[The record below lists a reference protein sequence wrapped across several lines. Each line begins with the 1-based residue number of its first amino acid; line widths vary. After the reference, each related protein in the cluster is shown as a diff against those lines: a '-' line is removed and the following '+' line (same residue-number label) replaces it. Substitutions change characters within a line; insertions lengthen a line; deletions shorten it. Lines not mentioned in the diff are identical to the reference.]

1 MPTTA
6 PPQTMQSTAVR
17 AQPLRAIPATAVY
30 EPAMAMKMVEWSARR
45 IRRRPTG
52 PQVCRWKR
60 ALTPN
65 SSEMEKA

>member
-1 MPTTA
+1 M
-6 PPQTMQSTAVR
+6 
-17 AQPLRAIPATAVY
+17 PATAVY

-45 IRRRPTG
+45 MRLRPTG

-65 SSEMEKA
+65 SEEMDKA